1 VGKKNWLFIGDAEAC
16 ERSAIVS
23 TVIESC
29 RRRGIDP
36 LAYLRDG
43 LTRMPQMAVKDYA
56 TLAPAAW
63 AKAHRPA
70 KPGRKDRLRTK
81 ASDLQRRCA

>member
-1 VGKKNWLFIGDAEAC
+1 MTARCVLKPTAGKRELAPPLRPFAAAWRGTVDPFAY
-16 ERSAIVS
+16 RSDVF
-23 TVIESC
+23 
-29 RRRGIDP
+29 
-36 LAYLRDG
+36 
-43 LTRMPQMAVKDYA
+43 TRMPQMAAKDYA

-63 AKAHRPA
+63 AKPHLPG

>member
-1 VGKKNWLFIGDAEAC
+1 MA
-16 ERSAIVS
+16 
-23 TVIESC
+23 
-29 RRRGIDP
+29 
-36 LAYLRDG
+36 
-43 LTRMPQMAVKDYA
+43 QMAAKDYA

-63 AKAHRPA
+63 AKPHLPG